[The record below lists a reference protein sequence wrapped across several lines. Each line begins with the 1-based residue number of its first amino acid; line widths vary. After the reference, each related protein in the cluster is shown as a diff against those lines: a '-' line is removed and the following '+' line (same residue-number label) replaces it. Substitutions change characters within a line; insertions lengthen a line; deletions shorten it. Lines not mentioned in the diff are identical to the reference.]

1 MVADHLSRFV
11 LEEPDEVDT
20 LPLHEKFPDEQ
31 LLAVQDNEP
40 LYADLVNYLVNG
52 IVPEDLNS

>member
-11 LEEPDEVDT
+11 QEDPDEVDK